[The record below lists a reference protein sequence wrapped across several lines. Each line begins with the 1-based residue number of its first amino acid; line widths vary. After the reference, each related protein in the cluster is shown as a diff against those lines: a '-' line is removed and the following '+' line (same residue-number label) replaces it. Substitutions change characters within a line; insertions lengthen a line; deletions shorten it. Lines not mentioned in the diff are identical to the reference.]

1 MIAGVKLVD
10 LVVHFDDRGDLF
22 EVVHDFELPIEQIPI
37 SGGSGSIMRAKF
49 AQAYIVHNRMPYV
62 VRAFHKH
69 ERLWDYFCIVHGSAV
84 FCLVDDREEP
94 KEPKVKPECFVL
106 TSRKPQLLVVPPG
119 VYHGWMSLEPDTI
132 LLSIGSEL
140 YDREHPDEVRVPPDA
155 FNELFGRNPWEIW
168 YR

>member
-1 MIAGVKLVD
+1 MIEGVRLVD
-10 LVVHFDDRGDLF
+10 LVVHSDDRGDLF
-22 EVVHDFELPIEQIPI
+22 EVIHDYELHKDVYEGYVEAPRF
-37 SGGSGSIMRAKF
+37 GLV
-49 AQAYIVHNRMPYV
+49 YCVHNRMPYV
-62 VRAFHKH
+62 VRAFYKH

-84 FCLVDDREEP
+84 FCLVNDREEP
-94 KEPKVKPECFVL
+94 KELRVKPERFVL

-119 VYHGWMSLEPDTI
+119 VFHGWMSLEPDTI

-140 YDREHPDEVRVPPDA
+140 YDKEDPDEVRVPFDT